1 MKLRLFF
8 TLPLIGDVEI
18 HTNSDHGSY
27 DKLIVNRQDL
37 TEDGDVCEM
46 VREAIPQE
54 KYVFAM
60 FEAQYQNGGVFRDRE
75 SA

>member
-1 MKLRLFF
+1 MKLRLYF

-27 DKLIVNRQDL
+27 DRLIINRQDL
-37 TEDGDVCEM
+37 TEDGDACEM

-54 KYVFAM
+54 TYIWAM
-60 FEAQYQNGGVFRDRE
+60 FVAQYENQGVFRQKE
-75 SA
+75 AS